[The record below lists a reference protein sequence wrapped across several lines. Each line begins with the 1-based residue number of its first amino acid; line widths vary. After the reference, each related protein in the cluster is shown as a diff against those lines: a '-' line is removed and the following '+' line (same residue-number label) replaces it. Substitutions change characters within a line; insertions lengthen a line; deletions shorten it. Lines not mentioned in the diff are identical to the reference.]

1 MTTPPVE
8 TWEPLKELLERR
20 LSVIA
25 DHDLRTR
32 DAAAHLEQ
40 LKEVSL
46 QLTAE
51 QERLA
56 PMLPPQLRHFL
67 TQASYSKA
75 LDWIRERE

>member
-1 MTTPPVE
+1 MILPPVE
-8 TWEPLKELLERR
+8 TWVPLKELLERR
-20 LSVIA
+20 LSVIG
-25 DHDLRTR
+25 DHDLRAR
-32 DAAAHLEQ
+32 DSAAHLEQ

-46 QLTAE
+46 QLKAE

-56 PMLPPQLRHFL
+56 SVLPPQLRHFL